1 MTASMRRINFGTLV
15 RHLFARS
22 LVGLCG
28 LLCLGGAQAHSSGN
42 SYLAFSLR
50 DATPVLRVDV
60 SIRDLDFVF
69 DLDGDR
75 NGEVTWA
82 ETTARLPELL
92 AWVQAGVRVTV
103 ADTACTLTNQD
114 PMASQRGDG
123 VYLSTEWAV
132 SCPGASIQPP
142 PGLALRYGLMF
153 DQDNLH
159 RGLLKVE
166 LPEEQ
171 NSAILS
177 PEQPNAP
184 LVQGS
189 TRLWDIFQR
198 YVVEGVW
205 HIWIGIDHILF
216 LLSLLVLAPLASD
229 RRSVVAWQPVDRFG
243 LAFAD
248 VLAVVTA
255 FTVAHSITLGMSVMK
270 WVDPPANLVEPLI
283 ALSVVLAALN
293 NLLGWFSLKRWRLAF
308 VFGLIHGFGFA
319 NVLLDLGL
327 PTQAL
332 AVALGGF
339 NVGVELGQLAIVV
352 AFLSVAWW
360 LRHTAFYRWVVVGG
374 GSLAIAA
381 IGATWTWERMGF

>member
-1 MTASMRRINFGTLV
+1 MDRTVWGFL
-15 RHLFARS
+15 AR
-22 LVGLCG
+22 GLLAWCG
-28 LLCLGGAQAHSSGN
+28 LLFVAGAQAHSSGN
-42 SYLAFSLR
+42 SYLTFSVR
-50 DATPVLRVDV
+50 GDMPVLRVDV

-69 DLDGDR
+69 DLDADR
-75 NGEVTWA
+75 NGEVTWG
-82 ETTARLPELL
+82 ETAARQADLL
-92 AWVQAGVRVTV
+92 AWVQAGVQVMV
-103 ADTACTLTNQD
+103 ADTVCTLTAQD
-114 PMASQRGDG
+114 PMASQHGDG
-123 VYLSTEWAV
+123 VYFSTEWAV
-132 SCPGASIQPP
+132 QCPGASTQPP

-159 RGLLKVE
+159 RGLLKVD
-166 LPEEQ
+166 LPNEA

-177 PEQPNAP
+177 PEQPGAP

-216 LLSLLVLAPLASD
+216 LLSLLVLAPLASA
-229 RRSVVAWQPVDRFG
+229 RRSVLAWQPVDRFG

-248 VLAVVTA
+248 VLSVVTA
-255 FTVAHSITLGMSVMK
+255 FTVAHSITLGLSVMK
-270 WVDPPANLVEPLI
+270 WVDPPADLVEPVI

-360 LRHTAFYRWVVVGG
+360 LRHTAFYRWVVVVG
-374 GSLAIAA
+374 GSLAIAVT
-381 IGATWTWERMGF
+381 GAVWTWERLGL

>member
-1 MTASMRRINFGTLV
+1 MNRMTVGFW
-15 RHLFARS
+15 ARF
-22 LVGLCG
+22 VWVLCC
-28 LLCLGGAQAHSSGN
+28 LLSVPGVHAHSSGN

-75 NGEVTWA
+75 NGEVTWG
-82 ETTARLPELL
+82 ETTARQPDLL

-103 ADTACTLTNQD
+103 ADTQCTLTASD

-123 VYLSTEWAV
+123 IYFSTEWV
-132 SCPGASIQPP
+132 VNCPGASTQPP

-153 DQDNLH
+153 EQDNLH

-166 LPEEQ
+166 LPNEQ

-177 PEQPNAP
+177 PEQPGAP

-216 LLSLLVLAPLASD
+216 LLSLLVLAPLASA
-229 RRSVVAWQPVDRFG
+229 RRSVVGWQPVERFG

-248 VLAVVTA
+248 VLSVVTA

-270 WVDPPANLVEPLI
+270 WVDPPADLVEPVI

-360 LRHTAFYRWVVVGG
+360 LRHTAFYRWVIVVGG
-374 GSLAIAA
+374 STAIAVV
-381 IGATWTWERMGF
+381 GAVWTWERLGF

>member
-1 MTASMRRINFGTLV
+1 MNRTAWHLMTRCVLV
-15 RHLFARS
+15 
-22 LVGLCG
+22 LCA
-28 LLCLGGAQAHSSGN
+28 LLLGGGAHAHSSGN
-42 SYLAFSLR
+42 SYVAFSLR

-82 ETTARLPELL
+82 EVAARQGDLL
-92 AWVQAGVRVTV
+92 AWVQAGVRLTV
-103 ADTACTLTNQD
+103 ADTVCTLTAQD

-123 VYLSTEWAV
+123 IYFSTEWAV
-132 SCPGASIQPP
+132 HCPGASVQPP
-142 PGLALRYGLMF
+142 PGLGLRYGLMF

-159 RGLLKVE
+159 RGLLKVD
-166 LPEEQ
+166 LPNEQ

-177 PEQPNAP
+177 PEQPGAP

-216 LLSLLVLAPLASD
+216 LLSLLVLAPLASA
-229 RRSVVAWQPVDRFG
+229 RRAVVAWQPVDRFG

-248 VLAVVTA
+248 VLSVVTA
-255 FTVAHSITLGMSVMK
+255 FTVAHSITLGLSVMK
-270 WVDPPANLVEPLI
+270 WVDPPAHVVEPVI

-352 AFLSVAWW
+352 VFLSAAWW
-360 LRHTAFYRWVVVGG
+360 LRHTAFYRWVVVVG
-374 GSLAIAA
+374 GSVAIAV
-381 IGATWTWERMGF
+381 IGAVWTWERLGF